1 MQRVRIPE
9 LLDSDSGTPEEIAAS
24 LSDLK
29 RINRWFGGV
38 ATTCGMI
45 EYVARE
51 TGARSFS
58 LLEVGAGQGDVPRAA
73 RERLTRL
80 GVRLEVCLLDRASS
94 HLRTRMEDSTPRV
107 AGDARALPFGEESFD
122 LVSSCLLAHHFP
134 AEDLLRFVKEGLR
147 VARTAVL
154 INDLVRHPLHLAL
167 VYAGWPLYRSRLTQ
181 HDAPASIRQ
190 AYTLGEMREI
200 LKPTPAAAVVIR
212 RHPWFRMGVVVWKQ
226 SSPASRA

>member
-1 MQRVRIPE
+1 MLRRRISE
-9 LLDSDSGTPEEIAAS
+9 LLDSDSGTPDEIAAS
-24 LSDLK
+24 FSDLK

-45 EYVARE
+45 EYVAKK
-51 TGARSFS
+51 TGARSLS
-58 LLEVGAGQGDVPRAA
+58 LLEVGAGAGDVPQAA
-73 RERLTRL
+73 KQRLRRL
-80 GVRLEVCLLDRASS
+80 GIDLDVCLLDRAPS
-94 HLRTRMEDSTPRV
+94 HLRNRDGDSAPRV
-107 AGDARALPFGEESFD
+107 AGDARALPFGMESFD

-134 AEDLLRFVKEGLR
+134 PEDLLRLVMEGLR

-154 INDLVRHPLHLAL
+154 INDLVWHPLHLAL

-181 HDAPASIRQ
+181 HDAPASVRQ

-200 LKPTPAAAVVIR
+200 LKPTPAAAVVVR

-226 SSPASRA
+226 SLPAGAP